1 MILPR
6 PQKSSTDLAHGLGSG
21 ARTEVGGGGG
31 QAGGGGSIIRSFFPE
46 KDMIPKWKGIKAALC
61 PYT

>member
-31 QAGGGGSIIRSFFPE
+31 QAGWGGDQLLGLFSLRKI
-46 KDMIPKWKGIKAALC
+46 
-61 PYT
+61 